1 MGRMRSSKGIPD
13 ARGNA
18 APLRWGNME
27 ELRAAGSSRIGRPAA
42 ATHFPRRRPASQPG
56 RRKWIMDA
64 LTAQTIQRLRERLA
78 AFRAKGPV
86 PALMVESPTQ
96 ESAPLPGFADALWD
110 SALRYLPGGANLFRR
125 VWLAADPATVAQL
138 RNICGDAAR
147 VVMPALHAAGHH
159 VGTGTSNL
167 TSRWLWAVF
176 ELAELRLPGTDLR
189 LDGDTVW
196 RVGAG
201 GVTVGERVLDDPGPF
216 ADLAATAGAAR
227 YWRLSDAVE
236 ASIAVLDIAQ
246 TPPGPTQIGDQTAA
260 PPAGRRRR
268 RRASTRAIDVD
279 SALGRLETKMR
290 KELVRELGSESAAE
304 SALIDRLYSLS
315 SDDLQPMLAHVG
327 CKTSAKTIRRPGK
340 SEKYASWERYR
351 RPTVPPAAGVDVGP
365 AALSDVRSRTADL
378 ADDAVNSGH
387 LSRRTG
393 GRGTTRIG
401 KTAAEKAADD
411 EADRFAR
418 EAGIDLPPA
427 E

>member
-1 MGRMRSSKGIPD
+1 
-13 ARGNA
+13 
-18 APLRWGNME
+18 
-27 ELRAAGSSRIGRPAA
+27 
-42 ATHFPRRRPASQPG
+42 
-56 RRKWIMDA
+56 MDA

-96 ESAPLPGFADALWD
+96 ETAPLPGFADALWD
-110 SALRYLPGGANLFRR
+110 SALRYLPGGATLSRR
-125 VWLAADPATVAQL
+125 VWLAADAATVAQL
-138 RNICGDAAR
+138 RNICRDAAR
-147 VVMPALHAAGHH
+147 IVTPMLHAAGHH
-159 VGTGTSNL
+159 VGTGTSHL

-176 ELAELRLPGTDLR
+176 ELAELRLPGTELR

-201 GVTVGERVLDDPGPF
+201 GATVGETVLNDPGPF
-216 ADLAATAGAAR
+216 ADLAATVGAAR
-227 YWRLSDAVE
+227 YWRLADAVE

-246 TPPGPTQIGDQTAA
+246 TPPGPTQTGHQTAA
-260 PPAGRRRR
+260 AAPAGRR

-279 SALGRLETKMR
+279 SALGRLETKIR

-340 SEKYASWERYR
+340 SKKYASWERYR
-351 RPTVPPAAGVDVGP
+351 RPTVSPAAEMDVGP
-365 AALSDVRSRTADL
+365 AALSVVRSRTADL

-411 EADRFAR
+411 AADRFAQ